1 MNVAALGV
9 MVPIVLFICAAIVW
23 IFLRKFENQERM
35 SMIEKG
41 IDPKSFRLNRTRDT
55 SGALRASLLLIGAG
69 AGLLMGYFL
78 DSTFYMEEV
87 AYFSM
92 LFIFGGLGLGAS
104 YLIEEKKIRDENR
117 IK

>member
-1 MNVAALGV
+1 MDPVMIPILVPLG
-9 MVPIVLFICAAIVW
+9 
-23 IFLRKFENQERM
+23 IFAMIFGLRYFENKERM
-35 SMIEKG
+35 AMIEKG

-55 SGALRASLLLIGAG
+55 SVALRASLLLIGAG

-78 DSTFYMEEV
+78 DSTFDMEEV

-104 YLIEEKKIRDENR
+104 YLIEEKKIKDENI